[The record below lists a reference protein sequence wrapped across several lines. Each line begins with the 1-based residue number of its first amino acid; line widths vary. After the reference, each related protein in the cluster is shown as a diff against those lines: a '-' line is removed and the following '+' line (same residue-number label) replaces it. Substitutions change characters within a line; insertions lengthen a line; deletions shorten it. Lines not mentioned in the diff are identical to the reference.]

1 MAGCRHP
8 GSKPTANPLRCQ
20 SMFTLEFIH
29 RAIGAVDCCPWGA
42 AAGRREGRLHESSPV
57 RGRPL
62 YTADQRRRRDASR
75 WTMVQG
81 VLAPLQFAVFLISLT
96 LVMRYLASGQGI
108 GIATASVVVKT
119 LVLYIIMITGA
130 IWERDV
136 FGRYLFA
143 PAFFWE
149 DVVSMLVLGLHTT
162 YLIALFSG
170 AVDAERQMW
179 LALAAYASYLINA
192 TQFVLKLRAARQQ
205 EHLWTGGVLGHMS

>member
-1 MAGCRHP
+1 MLTVDFM
-8 GSKPTANPLRCQ
+8 S
-20 SMFTLEFIH
+20 

-42 AAGRREGRLHESSPV
+42 TAGRREGRLNQISPV

-62 YTADQRRRRDASR
+62 YTADQRRRRDESR
-75 WTMVQG
+75 WTKVQG
-81 VLAPLQFAVFLISLT
+81 VLAPLQFTVFLISLV
-96 LVMRYLASGQGI
+96 LVMRYLASGQGLTV
-108 GIATASVVVKT
+108 ATTSVVVKT
-119 LVLYIIMITGA
+119 VVLYIIMITGA

-149 DVVSMLVLGLHTT
+149 DLVSMLVLALHTT
-162 YLIALFSG
+162 YLVALFSG

-179 LALAAYASYLINA
+179 LALAAYGSYLINA

-205 EHLWTGGVLGHMS
+205 ETVWSPGGMVGLTS

>member
-1 MAGCRHP
+1 
-8 GSKPTANPLRCQ
+8 
-20 SMFTLEFIH
+20 MFTFDLIN
-29 RAIGAVDCCPWGA
+29 RAIGTVDCCPWGA
-42 AAGRREGRLHESSPV
+42 AAGRREGRLHQSSPV

-62 YTADQRRRRDASR
+62 YTADQRRRRDESR

-81 VLAPLQFAVFLISLT
+81 ILAPLQFAVFLISLT
-96 LVMRYLASGQGI
+96 LVMRYLASGQGL

-119 LVLYIIMITGA
+119 VVLYIIMVTGA

-149 DVVSMLVLGLHTT
+149 DLVSMLVLALHTT
-162 YLIALFSG
+162 YLISLFSG

-205 EHLWTGGVLGHMS
+205 ENLWSAGGALGHMS

>member
-1 MAGCRHP
+1 
-8 GSKPTANPLRCQ
+8 
-20 SMFTLEFIH
+20 MFTFDLVN

-62 YTADQRRRRDASR
+62 YTADQRRRRDASP

-81 VLAPLQFAVFLISLT
+81 ILAPLQFAVFLISLT
-96 LVMRYLASGQGI
+96 LVLRYLASGDGLA
-108 GIATASVVVKT
+108 IATASIVVKT
-119 LVLYIIMITGA
+119 VVLYIIMVTGA
-130 IWERDV
+130 IWEREV

-149 DVVSMLVLGLHTT
+149 DLFSMLVLALHTT

-179 LALAAYASYLINA
+179 LALAAYASYVINA
-192 TQFVLKLRAARQQ
+192 TQFVLKLRAARKQ
-205 EHLWTGGVLGHMS
+205 EHLWAGSSALGHTS

>member
-1 MAGCRHP
+1 
-8 GSKPTANPLRCQ
+8 
-20 SMFTLEFIH
+20 MFTVDLVN

-42 AAGRREGRLHESSPV
+42 AVGRREERLHQSSPV

-62 YTADQRRRRDASR
+62 YTADQRRRRDESR

-81 VLAPLQFAVFLISLT
+81 VLAPLQFAVFLVSLV
-96 LVMRYLASGQGI
+96 LVMRYLASGQGLAV
-108 GIATASVVVKT
+108 ATASVVVKT
-119 LVLYIIMITGA
+119 VVLYVIMVTGA

-149 DVVSMLVLGLHTT
+149 DLVSMLVLALHTT

-179 LALAAYASYLINA
+179 LALAAYGSYLLNA

-205 EHLWTGGVLGHMS
+205 EALWSPSGALGHTS

>member
-1 MAGCRHP
+1 
-8 GSKPTANPLRCQ
+8 
-20 SMFTLEFIH
+20 MFTFDLVN

-42 AAGRREGRLHESSPV
+42 AAGRREGRLHESSPL

-62 YTADQRRRRDASR
+62 YTADQRRRRDASP

-81 VLAPLQFAVFLISLT
+81 ILAPLQFAVFLISLA
-96 LVMRYLASGQGI
+96 LVLRYLGTGSGLGF
-108 GIATASVVVKT
+108 ATASIVAKT
-119 LVLYIIMITGA
+119 VVLYVIMITGA

-149 DVVSMLVLGLHTT
+149 DLVSMLVLALHTA

-170 AVDAERQMW
+170 AVDPERQMW
-179 LALAAYASYLINA
+179 LALAAYASYLLNA
-192 TQFVLKLRAARQQ
+192 TQFVLKLRAARRQ
-205 EHLWTGGVLGHMS
+205 EHLWTAGALGHLS

>member
-1 MAGCRHP
+1 
-8 GSKPTANPLRCQ
+8 
-20 SMFTLEFIH
+20 MFTSKLLN
-29 RAIGAVDCCPWGA
+29 RAIGGADCCPWGA
-42 AAGRREGRLHESSPV
+42 AAGRQTGRLHQSSPL

-81 VLAPLQFAVFLISLT
+81 VLAPLQFAVFLISVT
-96 LVMRYLASGQGI
+96 LVMRYLASGSGL
-108 GIATASVVVKT
+108 GVATASIVVKT
-119 LVLYIIMITGA
+119 VVLYIIMVTGA

-143 PAFFWE
+143 SAFFWE
-149 DVVSMLVLGLHTT
+149 DVVSMLVLALHTT

-179 LALAAYASYLINA
+179 LALAAYASYVINA

-205 EHLWTGGVLGHMS
+205 EHLWTRGGAAGAVLGHTS